1 MSLDTKIK
9 NLELDLFSMGELVI
23 KTLAEAVKVL
33 ETRDVELAEVV
44 KKKDGEV
51 DKAYLKIDKDWFEL
65 MATEQ
70 PVAKDLRLATSIL
83 QASLHLER
91 LGDLSVY
98 LCKTTK
104 EISDLPIPESLHKI
118 IVEMG
123 YMVIDMS
130 SEAMESLKSKDIELA
145 LATAN
150 KDKAINN
157 LYNNYN
163 SLKKYIKV
171 LLYILVNIYLLLI
184 RTSKQ
189 IFSSRNI

>member
-118 IVEMG
+118 VVEMG

-130 SEAMESLKSKDIELA
+130 SDAMESLKSKDMDLA
-145 LATAN
+145 LTTAN
-150 KDKAINN
+150 KDSSINN
-157 LYNNYN
+157 LYN
-163 SLKKYIKV
+163 
-171 LLYILVNIYLLLI
+171 
-184 RTSKQ
+184 R
-189 IFSSRNI
+189 IFKS